1 MEEKIWT
8 LYLCRC
14 SDNSLYCGIS
24 HCVDRRISEHN
35 GEKNSKKGAKY
46 TSKRR
51 PVKLV
56 YKEKLTASK
65 SEAMKREY
73 KVKHLKK
80 KDKEA
85 LILSESNELKG

>member
-1 MEEKIWT
+1 MEEKIWW
-8 LYLCRC
+8 LYLVRC
-14 SDNSLYCGIS
+14 ATDNSLYTGIS
-24 HCVDRRISEHN
+24 HDPNRRLIEHN
-35 GEKNSKKGAKY
+35 SSPKGAKY

-80 KDKEA
+80 KDKEV
-85 LILSESNELKG
+85 LILSETNELKG